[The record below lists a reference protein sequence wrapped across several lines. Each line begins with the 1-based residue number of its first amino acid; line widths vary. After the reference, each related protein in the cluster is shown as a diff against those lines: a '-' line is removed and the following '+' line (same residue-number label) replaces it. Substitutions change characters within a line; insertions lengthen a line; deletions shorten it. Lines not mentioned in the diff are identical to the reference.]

1 MQIVVQVLELRS
13 WQPGNRLGVLPVM
26 SPWPVKFLH
35 LSPCPSPLP
44 LGKKVAF
51 WALLLDGSSR

>member
-13 WQPGNRLGVLPVM
+13 WQPGNSLGVLPVM

-35 LSPCPSPLP
+35 FSPCLSPLP